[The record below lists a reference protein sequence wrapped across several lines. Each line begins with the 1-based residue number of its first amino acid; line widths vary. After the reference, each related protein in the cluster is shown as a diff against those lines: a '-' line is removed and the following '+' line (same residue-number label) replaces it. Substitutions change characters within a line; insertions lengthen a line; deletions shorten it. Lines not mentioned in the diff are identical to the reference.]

1 MAPTVV
7 CDLATPINSKWNVV
21 WDSGKKNYT
30 SSASSV
36 RLTYKKNG
44 YGSEA
49 GTNFRAQPA
58 KVFPAK
64 SATLA
69 YKVFFPKDFDFVKG
83 GKLPG
88 LWGGAP
94 GSGGGD
100 WNDDGF
106 SLRVMF
112 REKGEAVAY
121 VYMCTD
127 QGAYSGDEDCKLV
140 RAQGPG
146 FSKIAHHTNG
156 AGVDLWRDSGL
167 KFIKGAWNDV
177 ELSLAVNTPG
187 KADGTVSLKLNGVLR
202 EFKGI
207 SWCGKR
213 KEINGLLFASWM
225 GGGSKEYA
233 PDKEQWTEI
242 KGVSLR
248 V

>member
-1 MAPTVV
+1 MT
-7 CDLATPINSKWNVV
+7 LARELPTPIGAHWNVV
-21 WDSGKKNYT
+21 WDSGKKNYS

-36 RLTYKKNG
+36 RLTYDKHG

-49 GTNFRAQPA
+49 GTNFRAQPP
-58 KVFPAK
+58 KMFPAK

-69 YKVFFPKDFDFVKG
+69 YKVFFPQDFDFVKG

-100 WNDDGF
+100 WNDAGF

-127 QGAYSGDEDCKLV
+127 QGDYSGDEKCKLV
-140 RAQGPG
+140 RCQGPG
-146 FSKIAHHTNG
+146 FGAVAHHTIG
-156 AGVDLWRDSGL
+156 AGIVLWRGAGL
-167 KFIKGAWNDV
+167 KFIKGVWNEV
-177 ELSLAVNTPG
+177 ELGLTVNTMG
-187 KADGTVSLKLNGVLR
+187 KADGAVSLKVNGVTR
-202 EFKGI
+202 EFKGV

-213 KEINGLLFASWM
+213 RDVNGIAFTSWM
-225 GGGSKEYA
+225 GGGSKDYA
-233 PDKEQWTEI
+233 PDKAQWAEI
-242 KGVSLR
+242 KGVRLC
-248 V
+248 VN